1 MNINIGM
8 AHSFR
13 NLLNKPVTKLK
24 TELELV
30 GEKKNIYIYKVPV
43 LKNLTRLKGNASYFQ
58 FSDHNKSDVMRQHI
72 FQCSMSG
79 IDNRAL

>member
-1 MNINIGM
+1 MKGNNNQQRVEWEEYLEITLLISDNNNRYYLVFSMCQIIFKAIHMNINIGM

-30 GEKKNIYIYKVPV
+30 GEKKKNIYI
-43 LKNLTRLKGNASYFQ
+43 
-58 FSDHNKSDVMRQHI
+58 
-72 FQCSMSG
+72 
-79 IDNRAL
+79 